1 MRKTLRSPRL
11 AAWLAGALGAVLSL
25 GVLSAQALAAG
36 GKPATKLVNVADT
49 RALSGFSKWLAGIYN
64 SSYWLF
70 AAVVVAT
77 MALMG
82 IVLGLFSDRLVS
94 LLGIDLGKL
103 KHHE

>member
-1 MRKTLRSPRL
+1 MRIEFSTGRRLRALAVTWVVLAIGLLSPL
-11 AAWLAGALGAVLSL
+11 
-25 GVLSAQALAAG
+25 ALAAG
-36 GKPATKLVNVADT
+36 GKPAAKLVNVADT
-49 RALSGFSKWLAGIYN
+49 RALSGLGRWIGDTYN

-70 AAVVVAT
+70 AAMVVAT

-82 IVLGLFSDRLVS
+82 VALGLLSDRLVS